1 MKKFKV
7 ENLCTFKVLHKP
19 LTDPKY
25 YYTNI
30 EKTEEIIIPFRIKKI
45 KDISLISIMV
55 KRILPNSY
63 IISIEPQ
70 NKRAK
75 RLIKNAQTRIKL
87 KKNTTKSVV
96 GWSFNYTM
104 PGMSSTSTNY
114 YYSS

>member
-7 ENLCTFKVLHKP
+7 ENLCIFKV
-19 LTDPKY
+19 KY
-25 YYTNI
+25 I
-30 EKTEEIIIPFRIKKI
+30 SREESGETVISFRMKKI
-45 KDISLISIMV
+45 KNVISILTMV
-55 KRILPNSY
+55 KKIFPNY
-63 IISIEPQ
+63 HIISVKPQ